1 MLNNS
6 QIFNSLTALK
16 SIVEIDLL
24 PLFDSFSYEYVPA
37 ATIQTVD
44 WLTYIKSISFDPARF
59 TTDSQSFINYV
70 ANANNFLAL
79 KSDSVAYARI
89 KSSSVG
95 LSYFYASPCVGLLPF
110 REVVLPTFNLETMTG
125 QVYIVSWKP
134 YAAGSS
140 PSLYW
145 ELRKRATSVSLKHI
159 PYDSTA
165 GIFNS
170 VNALITK
177 EKLGN
182 FYSGSND
189 YSYDGSCSIRV
200 IDV

>member
-1 MLNNS
+1 MVSKAHIYNALDS
-6 QIFNSLTALK
+6 IRSIITDDLQPIFS
-16 SIVEIDLL
+16 DLS
-24 PLFDSFSYEYVPA
+24 PEYAPA
-37 ATIQTVD
+37 PSVTLVD
-44 WLTYIKSISFDPARF
+44 WLTYIKSASFDPTRF
-59 TTDSQSFINYV
+59 STDSQSFIDYV
-70 ANANNFLAL
+70 ANANRFLAL
-79 KSDSVAYARI
+79 KNDSVAYARI

-95 LSYFYASPCVGLLPF
+95 LSYFFASPCVPLLPY
-110 REVVLPTFNLETMTG
+110 REVLLPTFNLETMTG
-125 QVYIVSWKP
+125 QVFIVSWKP
-134 YAAGSS
+134 YAAGTS

-165 GIFNS
+165 GIFNP
-170 VNALITK
+170 VNALVTK

-189 YSYDGSCSIRV
+189 YSYDGSCYIRV